1 MEIGWNIVSKRIEC
15 IAYIV
20 TYSKKVDKKMHLR
33 VRGYNVG
40 IGKKKDSKFMLV
52 KAIVFTTRRFKKEKT
67 YLKNPN
73 LYQRFKK
80 KPEQNKEY
88 RIRLSTSVI
97 LAKGLLN
104 GGLPFRGHDESEASL
119 YRGHFIEFLK
129 LFAQINEEIAKYILS
144 NAPKNCQMT
153 APSIQKRHL

>member
-52 KAIVFTTRRFKKEKT
+52 KAIVFTTGRFKKEKT
-67 YLKNPN
+67 YLKKPN

-80 KPEQNKEY
+80 NPSKTKN
-88 RIRLSTSVI
+88 I
-97 LAKGLLN
+97 
-104 GGLPFRGHDESEASL
+104 ESD
-119 YRGHFIEFLK
+119 
-129 LFAQINEEIAKYILS
+129 
-144 NAPKNCQMT
+144 
-153 APSIQKRHL
+153 